1 MSREAVEALA
11 RERGC
16 TVEELFA
23 WLDRVT
29 CWELDPEFDE
39 TVH

>member
-23 WLDRVT
+23 WLDRV
-29 CWELDPEFDE
+29 
-39 TVH
+39 